1 MLACYHD
8 RHPSDSTRGPHRF
21 LRAVELRSC
30 CIIDRSPQKYAGH
43 HHGDMRRSRHNGY
56 LRPPLP
62 QTGPTV
68 SRQP

>member
-8 RHPSDSTRGPHRF
+8 CHPSDSTRSPHRV
-21 LRAVELRSC
+21 LRAVELRGC

-43 HHGDMRRSRHNGY
+43 HHGDMHRSRHNGY
-56 LRPPLP
+56 LHPPLP

-68 SRQP
+68 SCQP